1 MSDVTAAAAADP
13 LGFRLC
19 EITIFFFFAAQFL
32 SDVLK
37 IWNYTVQ
44 CHIKCMF
51 QMCAATDG
59 SSRSVLDHL
68 VCSKGKC

>member
-1 MSDVTAAAAADP
+1 MTSLLLLLQILLV
-13 LGFRLC
+13 LGFVKSQ
-19 EITIFFFFAAQFL
+19 IFFAAQFL

-68 VCSKGKC
+68 VCSK